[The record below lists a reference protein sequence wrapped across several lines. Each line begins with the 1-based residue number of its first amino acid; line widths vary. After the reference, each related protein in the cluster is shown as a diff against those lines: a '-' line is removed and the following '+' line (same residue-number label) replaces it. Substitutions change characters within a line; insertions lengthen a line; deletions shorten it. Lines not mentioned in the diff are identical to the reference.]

1 MPCDSTPR
9 ILPTLILN
17 GFAPGSVGIS
27 QPGIASETL
36 LPTLKFVAPQTIC
49 RSPVPSFTLQ
59 SDRRSASGCGSLE
72 STSATTMPSK
82 PPDTFSTPSTSRPII
97 VSRSA
102 SSSGD
107 QSKSTYC
114 FSQL

>member
-1 MPCDSTPR
+1 MPR
-9 ILPTLILN
+9 IFPTLILN

-27 QPGIASETL
+27 QPGVANGTL
-36 LPTLKFVAPQTIC
+36 LPTSKFVAPQTIC
-49 RSPVPSFTLQ
+49 RSPEPSFTLH
-59 SDRRSASGCGSLE
+59 SDRRSASGCGAFS
-72 STSATTMPSK
+72 STSATTMPSN

-114 FSQL
+114 LSQL

>member
-1 MPCDSTPR
+1 MPHDSTPR

-17 GFAPGSVGIS
+17 GFAPGSLGIT
-27 QPGIASETL
+27 QPGIANGTL
-36 LPTLKFVAPQTIC
+36 LPTSKFVAPQTIC
-49 RSPVPSFTLQ
+49 RSPEPSFTLQ
-59 SDRRSASGCGSLE
+59 SESRSASGCGSFDT
-72 STSATTMPSK
+72 TSATTMPSK

-107 QSKSTYC
+107 QSKSTYR